1 MKMIDKFREEHPTWE
16 LNVEAE
22 CPREFGYVEHE
33 DEECPCVSCEECW
46 GREIKVKVTNDMLIR
61 LSDRL
66 ETENC
71 IIAPSE
77 DGMSI
82 WVKLDDEWSVRGGTA
97 TEVVR
102 IHDILFPKEKNWEE
116 EISKIIGGEGQ

>member
-22 CPREFGYVEHE
+22 CPSEFGYVEHE

-61 LSDRL
+61 LRDRL

-82 WVKLDDEWSVRGGTA
+82 WVKLDDEWSVRGGGRQLRWCGYT
-97 TEVVR
+97 
-102 IHDILFPKEKNWEE
+102 
-116 EISKIIGGEGQ
+116 IIFFRKKKKLGRRNKQNNGR